1 MNQGSH
7 RPRRRMGQNFL
18 RDKTVI
24 HHIINAIAP
33 AEDEHLVEIGP
44 GLGALT
50 ESLLNRSG
58 QLDVVE
64 LDRDLAHRLEQQWGE
79 HTHFHLHSADA
90 LRFDFSALASV
101 PGELRVVGNLPYNI
115 STPLLFHLLAHK
127 AAIHDMHFMLQQ
139 EVVTRMAAVPGS
151 RDWGRLSVMLQ
162 SECQVQ
168 PLFSVPPEA
177 FHPVPKVTSA
187 IVRIAPHRQAPV
199 KIVDREAFALVVNTA
214 FSKRRKTL
222 RNSLRG
228 LVDEAQIRTAG
239 IDPIIRA
246 EQLGVA
252 EFAALSTFASRSI
265 MDKKVTHKDCG

>member
-1 MNQGSH
+1 MSPAGH

-24 HHIINAIAP
+24 HHIISAIAP
-33 AEDEHLVEIGP
+33 ANDEHLVEIGP

-64 LDRDLAHRLEQQWGE
+64 LDRDLAHRLEERWGE
-79 HTHFHLHSADA
+79 QPCFRLHSADA
-90 LRFDFSALASV
+90 LRFDFSALTSSL
-101 PGELRVVGNLPYNI
+101 GKLRIVGNLPYNI
-115 STPLLFHLLAHK
+115 STPLLFHLLKHK
-127 AAIHDMHFMLQQ
+127 TAIRDMHFMLQQ
-139 EVVTRMAAVPGS
+139 EVVTRMAATPGN

-162 SECQVQ
+162 SECRVQ
-168 PLFSVPPEA
+168 PLFTVPPEA

-187 IVRIAPHRQAPV
+187 IVRIEPHHQASV
-199 KIVDREAFALVVNTA
+199 EILDRETFALVVNTA

-228 LVDEAQIRTAG
+228 LVDEAQIRAAG
-239 IDPIIRA
+239 IDPKIRA

-252 EFAALSTFASRSI
+252 QFAALSTLASKQV
-265 MDKKVTHKDCG
+265 DA